1 MTEGKDLQKEKVKT
15 KLEEFYRYPHK
26 KEPKL
31 QKKKLRNSGAWK
43 IIILPF
49 FVLVV
54 LF

>member
-31 QKKKLRNSGAWK
+31 
-43 IIILPF
+43 
-49 FVLVV
+49 
-54 LF
+54 